1 VNNRISFSF
10 SAADTLITVENNKL
24 LQIANKST
32 TIVDSF
38 KMSDAV
44 LCNAIEGISQIINQ
58 HSEINLDFADVKTI
72 MKDMGRA
79 IIGIGSSDDDTDP
92 VTLAVKAALDS
103 PLLSGIDISGAK
115 GLVVHY
121 TCSKNISLMD
131 LEKGQTIIDD
141 AISGDNEANIMFGL
155 AIDKDMENGVKAMI
169 IVTGFESLQ

>member
-58 HSEINLDFADVKTI
+58 HSEINLDFADVKQATVRNRPSFI
-72 MKDMGRA
+72 
-79 IIGIGSSDDDTDP
+79 
-92 VTLAVKAALDS
+92 
-103 PLLSGIDISGAK
+103 
-115 GLVVHY
+115 
-121 TCSKNISLMD
+121 
-131 LEKGQTIIDD
+131 
-141 AISGDNEANIMFGL
+141 
-155 AIDKDMENGVKAMI
+155 
-169 IVTGFESLQ
+169 